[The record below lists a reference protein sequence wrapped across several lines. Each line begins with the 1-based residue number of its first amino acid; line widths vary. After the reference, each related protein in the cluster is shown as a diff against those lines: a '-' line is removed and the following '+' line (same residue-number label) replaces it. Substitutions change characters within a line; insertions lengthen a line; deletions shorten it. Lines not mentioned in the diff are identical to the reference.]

1 MEKMIIDGKNKMG
14 GNTSYHNTWRFIEEN
29 LPNYSSR
36 DDVLLDDILL
46 RYIEGDDVSEE
57 DLEWIEAEFHNDSH
71 LIKEEIIRLETG
83 FMNESLQAYYNL

>member
-1 MEKMIIDGKNKMG
+1 MSMNDIQKP
-14 GNTSYHNTWRFIEEN
+14 SYFYHNTWRFIEEN

-57 DLEWIEAEFHNDSH
+57 DLEWIEAEFHNDNR

-83 FMNESLQAYYNL
+83 FMNESLQAYYTP

>member
-1 MEKMIIDGKNKMG
+1 MDQKIISCQKC
-14 GNTSYHNTWRFIEEN
+14 YLNTWRFIEEN

-46 RYIEGDDVSEE
+46 RYIEGDDASEE
-57 DLEWIEAEFHNDSH
+57 DLEWIEAEFHNDNH
-71 LIKEEIIRLETG
+71 LIKEEIIILETG

>member
-1 MEKMIIDGKNKMG
+1 MEEMIIDGKYKMG

-57 DLEWIEAEFHNDSH
+57 DLEWIEAEFHNDNR

>member
-1 MEKMIIDGKNKMG
+1 MHIFKQ
-14 GNTSYHNTWRFIEEN
+14 NTSYHNTWRFIEEN

-57 DLEWIEAEFHNDSH
+57 DLEWIEAEFHNDNR

>member
-1 MEKMIIDGKNKMG
+1 MDQKIISCQKY
-14 GNTSYHNTWRFIEEN
+14 YHNTWRFIEEN

-57 DLEWIEAEFHNDSH
+57 DLEWIEAEFHNDNR

-83 FMNESLQAYYNL
+83 FMNESLQAYYTP